1 MFIQN
6 SSDEICVPSIHR
18 IVLEIQR
25 RGTEKKE
32 RKFHQFM
39 GGKCTRFK
47 LRLAVF
53 VNRIFICELIGVGN
67 SGSHEIYTAGH
78 AGIMKMKR
86 DGRDQKRE

>member
-1 MFIQN
+1 
-6 SSDEICVPSIHR
+6 
-18 IVLEIQR
+18 
-25 RGTEKKE
+25 
-32 RKFHQFM
+32 M

-53 VNRIFICELIGVGN
+53 VNRIFIYELIGVAN